1 MSEQNSPD
9 KKPKGYELF
18 MSHVRA
24 FWSEK
29 GAPTRENL
37 KHWLKDVEE
46 FVEAAEDIT
55 KDELALTSAYV
66 NEELAEFLD
75 APGGYQDSA
84 FFNALQNTAWEWLLA
99 VSDRTQIEQ
108 IAVEDDLHHADGYKV
123 GEWMA
128 PGQKICKQCGHRE
141 TLTHSVML
149 TPCLH
154 CSGEHYQRQPLLP

>member
-66 NEELAEFLD
+66 NEE
-75 APGGYQDSA
+75 
-84 FFNALQNTAWEWLLA
+84 NTAWEWLLA

-154 CSGEHYQRQPLLP
+154 CGGEHYQRQPLLP